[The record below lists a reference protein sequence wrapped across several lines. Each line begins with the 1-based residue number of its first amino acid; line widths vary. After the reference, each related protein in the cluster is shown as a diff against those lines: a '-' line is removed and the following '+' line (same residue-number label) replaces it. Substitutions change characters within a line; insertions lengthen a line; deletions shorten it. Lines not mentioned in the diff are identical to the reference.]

1 MLDVFNTLLRHLRAS
16 VNTQCMAR
24 LPVIKSS
31 DTASYLDVTDS
42 VAAEQRFQNAVV
54 AAIGMMHEGV
64 LV

>member
-1 MLDVFNTLLRHLRAS
+1 
-16 VNTQCMAR
+16 MAR